1 MKKIA
6 EELNQFVIDYS
17 TMLKNISDDDFRNKP
32 NPVKWSKIEILGHL
46 VDSALSNQRRFVVAQ
61 YEESP
66 HIVYMQD
73 YWVTASGYQQYDK
86 DELIQLWAL
95 INKHIYHV
103 LSNMPEHLWNRT
115 CMTQQLHTIEWLAV
129 DYIKH
134 LKHHMHVILEL
145 EPVAYP

>member
-6 EELNQFVIDYS
+6 EELEQLVNDYS
-17 TMLKNISDDDFRNKP
+17 AQLKNISMNDFSNKP
-32 NPVKWSKIEILGHL
+32 NPAKWSKIEILGHL

-66 HIVYMQD
+66 HIVYKQD
-73 YWVTASGYQQYDK
+73 YWVTASGYQQYDTN
-86 DELIQLWAL
+86 ELIQLWAL
-95 INKHIYHV
+95 INKHICHV
-103 LSNMPEHLWNRT
+103 LSNTPEHLWSRT
-115 CMTQQLHTIEWLAV
+115 CMTQDLHTIEWLAS

-134 LKHHMHVILEL
+134 LKHHMHVILER